1 MEREH
6 LPSHDLAVMSVK
18 DATTCNSAHFR
29 HYAKCASC
37 TPCAKAPAF
46 LAMER
51 PAMFLKGETRQM
63 KTIKFIDMTLRQ
75 AGQSYGKVLT
85 FKEKLEIAR
94 SLDRLKADTIEL
106 APISGSKADQLA
118 NRTIAQMVQTRISAA
133 VDIADGNVAETWESV
148 RVAKK
153 PKLNIIVPVSPVQ
166 MEYICHKKAPAML
179 AMIEEQVKT
188 ARYLCEFVEFT
199 AEDATRAERD
209 FLFKA
214 IETAIAA
221 GANKVT
227 VCDTAGIMLPDQF
240 GVFVA
245 DILANVPAMENI
257 ELYVQISDSLGMA
270 LACAAAAIR
279 QGASGVKCM
288 AVADGYPTMEAL
300 AHFVQVKGAELD
312 IATGVRVTELHR
324 VVGQIEKILEPQEEE
339 SGRFAGLGLGLEEVT
354 NVCLEAS
361 DDMAEVN
368 RVVAQL
374 GYDLTEGD
382 KAKVYEEFKR
392 VAAKKQFVGT
402 KELDAIVANS
412 AMQVPS
418 TYKVKTYVINS
429 GNIINAMANIL
440 LEKDGVEM
448 RDVGVGD
455 GPIDAAFAAIEKI
468 VGHHY
473 ELDDFQI
480 QTVTEGRDAMGS
492 AFVKLRSAGRVYSGT
507 GISTDIIGASIR
519 AYLSALNKILYEEDL

>member
-1 MEREH
+1 
-6 LPSHDLAVMSVK
+6 
-18 DATTCNSAHFR
+18 
-29 HYAKCASC
+29 
-37 TPCAKAPAF
+37 
-46 LAMER
+46 
-51 PAMFLKGETRQM
+51 M
-63 KTIKFIDMTLRQ
+63 KTLKFIDMTLRQ
-75 AGQSYGKVLT
+75 AGPSFGKVLT

-118 NRTIAQMVQTRISAA
+118 NRTIAQMVNTRISAA
-133 VDIADGNVAETWESV
+133 VDIAEGNVAETWESV
-148 RVAKK
+148 RTAKK
-153 PKLNIIVPVSPVQ
+153 PKLNIIAPVSPVQ
-166 MEYICHKKAPAML
+166 MEYICHKKAPAMIAL
-179 AMIEEQVKT
+179 IEDQVKA
-188 ARYLCEFVEFT
+188 ARYLSEYVEFT
-199 AEDATRAERD
+199 AEDATRAERE
-209 FLFKA
+209 FLYQA
-214 IETAIAA
+214 ISAAIAA

-227 VCDTAGIMLPDQF
+227 VCDTAGIMLPDEF
-240 GVFVA
+240 GAFVKE
-245 DILANVPAMENI
+245 ILANVPALKDI

-270 LACAAAAIR
+270 LACAAAAVR
-279 QGASGVKCM
+279 EGAAGVKCM

-324 VVGQIEKILEPQEEE
+324 MVGQLEKILQPAEEE
-339 SGRFAGLGLGLEEVT
+339 TSRFAGLGLEDMA
-354 NVCLEAS
+354 NVCLDAN
-361 DDMAEVN
+361 DDLAEVN
-368 RVVAQL
+368 RVVSQL
-374 GYDLTEGD
+374 GYDLTEAD

-402 KELDAIVANS
+402 KELDAIVASS

-418 TYKVKTYVINS
+418 TYKIKSYVINS
-429 GNIINAMANIL
+429 GNVITATANIL
-440 LEKDGVEM
+440 LEKDGAEL
-448 RDVGVGD
+448 RDVGTGD

-519 AYLSALNKILYEEDL
+519 AYLSALNKIVYEEAV